1 VLSLSEEISKLNA
14 STFEREQ
21 QRIRASQ
28 QKLRAYMGRIFIVVL
43 SIALLISA
51 ASFARISRLE
61 KSSDRERKRAEQAEQ
76 ELRRLSQKLVQAHE
90 EERKSISRELHD
102 EVGQMLTALR
112 MELSKLESLNPG
124 ATEDFQTQVGETKGL
139 VENTMQS
146 VRNLAMGLRPSML
159 DDLGLVPALQWLAR
173 EFARRCS
180 FDVSLQ
186 TKGDLD
192 DLHEDLRT
200 CIYRVVQE
208 SLTNSARHAQAGTVR
223 ITLNGSDGEIRVVIQ
238 DDGVGFDPQASVQR
252 GLGTVGIEERVREVG
267 GSVSI
272 SSQPNR
278 GTRVDIRLPS
288 QREQRS

>member
-1 VLSLSEEISKLNA
+1 
-14 STFEREQ
+14 
-21 QRIRASQ
+21 
-28 QKLRAYMGRIFIVVL
+28 
-43 SIALLISA
+43 
-51 ASFARISRLE
+51 
-61 KSSDRERKRAEQAEQ
+61 
-76 ELRRLSQKLVQAHE
+76 
-90 EERKSISRELHD
+90 
-102 EVGQMLTALR
+102 MLTALR

-159 DDLGLVPALQWLAR
+159 TTWALSLPCSGWLGNLR
-173 EFARRCS
+173 RRCS

-238 DDGVGFDPQASVQR
+238 DDGVGFDPLASVQR
-252 GLGTVGIEERVREVG
+252 GLGTVGIEERVREWEG
-267 GSVSI
+267 A
-272 SSQPNR
+272 
-278 GTRVDIRLPS
+278 
-288 QREQRS
+288 